1 LSLSETELTSIP
13 FTHLHGEVTLRQFEL
28 LGVAVSIRISFEVDG
43 SLDEFMAAADK
54 GRLWIIEVWESPGKK
69 GSAEGD

>member
-1 LSLSETELTSIP
+1 
-13 FTHLHGEVTLRQFEL
+13 VTLRQFEP

-54 GRLWIIEVWESPGKK
+54 GRLWIIEVCESPGKK
-69 GSAEGD
+69 GSTEGD